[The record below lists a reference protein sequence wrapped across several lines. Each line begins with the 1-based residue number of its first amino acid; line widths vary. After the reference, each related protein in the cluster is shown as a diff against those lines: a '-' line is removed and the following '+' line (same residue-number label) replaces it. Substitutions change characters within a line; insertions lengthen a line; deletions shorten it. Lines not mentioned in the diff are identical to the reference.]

1 MQKNFSKTV
10 IFLSTFILCACSNQS
25 QQNISHSVT
34 TTTTQQTTTQQTIM
48 KQSSTQTSSTVDY
61 DINEIVALVKKD
73 FPDFDIESISLTLNV
88 PTPLFEVDLI
98 GNDSEKTIQVNT
110 QTKDKVILKE
120 EMLDSDERNGVE
132 RQKEAIN
139 TSSLS
144 SITNVLNAV
153 KQTLA
158 VDTVTKISL
167 NQEVG
172 ITYWEIELYSANQKK
187 EVKVDNATL
196 KVLEIDHD

>member
-34 TTTTQQTTTQQTIM
+34 TTTTQQTTAQQTIM

-61 DINEIVALVKKD
+61 DVNEIVALVKKD

-167 NQEVG
+167 DQELG
-172 ITYWEIELYSANQKK
+172 ITYWEVELYSANQKK